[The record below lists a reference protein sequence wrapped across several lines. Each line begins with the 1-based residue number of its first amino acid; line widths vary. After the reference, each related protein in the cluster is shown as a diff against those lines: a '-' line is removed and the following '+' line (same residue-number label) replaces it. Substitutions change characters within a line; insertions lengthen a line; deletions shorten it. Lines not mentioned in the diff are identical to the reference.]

1 MTTSVQVLS
10 GPLDDERRGALVF
23 DGHLLVFTSVPALVE
38 LAELSQ
44 EVIPD
49 PVRETDIE
57 QVKDQF
63 RRNPRVVGLVRV
75 ALEQVGLEPARTYWD
90 RPRLRI
96 VPPATDREV
105 GTIGFH
111 RDTWGSNLLAQTNWW
126 LPLRPLTHER
136 TIAFYPEY
144 WSKPIANT
152 SADWDLAAIRERRR
166 AGLPL
171 GDLPI
176 VPSPTTPPRTDSELR
191 VVLEPGDLLCFSGAH
206 LHASVPNTS
215 AGTRVSAELR
225 TINSDDLAHGRGAPD
240 LDGDAPGTQFQWFRS
255 ITDGSP
261 LRGSDGGTSPPP
273 PDGDPG

>member
-1 MTTSVQVLS
+1 MSTSVQVLS
-10 GPLDDERRGALVF
+10 GPLDDERRGELIF
-23 DGHLLVFTSVPALVE
+23 DGHLLVFKSVPALVE
-38 LAELSQ
+38 LAALGN
-44 EVIPD
+44 EVAPD
-49 PVRETDIE
+49 PPTETDISQLKE
-57 QVKDQF
+57 RF
-63 RRNPRVVGLVRV
+63 RRAPHVTGLIRV
-75 ALEQVGLEPARTYWD
+75 ALEQVGVEPARTYWD
-90 RPRLRI
+90 PPRLRI
-96 VPPATDREV
+96 VPPATERGV

-152 SADWDLAAIRERRR
+152 SADWDLAAIRDRRR
-166 AGLPL
+166 AGMPLEGLPM
-171 GDLPI
+171 

-191 VVLEPGDLLCFSGAH
+191 VVLEPGDFLCFSGAH

-240 LDGDAPGTQFQWFRS
+240 LDGDAPETQFRWFTS
-255 ITDGSP
+255 IADGTP
-261 LRGSDGGTSPPP
+261 LSASDRWSSSST
-273 PDGDPG
+273 PDGDPA